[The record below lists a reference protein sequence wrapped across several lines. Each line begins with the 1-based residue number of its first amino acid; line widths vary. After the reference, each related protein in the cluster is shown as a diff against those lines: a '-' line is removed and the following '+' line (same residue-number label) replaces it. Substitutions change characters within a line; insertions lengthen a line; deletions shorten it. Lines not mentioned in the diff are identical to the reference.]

1 MTTTLMMPRALS
13 SRPARMALAVA
24 LALIGPAP
32 LLAAPVSYALPEDT
46 ATLRPGP
53 NVEVAEANCQT
64 CHSVD
69 YILTQ
74 PPQKGHDFWAA
85 TVKKMIE
92 VYKAP
97 VEEADAAQIVEYL
110 EKTY

>member
-1 MTTTLMMPRALS
+1 MTTRFAI
-13 SRPARMALAVA
+13 AAVA
-24 LALIGPAP
+24 LT
-32 LLAAPVSYALPEDT
+32 LAAPALAAEYALPED
-46 ATLRPGP
+46 AAVLKPGP
-53 NVEVAEANCQT
+53 NVEVAEANCQA

-85 TVKKMIE
+85 AVKKMIE

-97 VEEADAAQIVEYL
+97 VDEADAAKITEYL

>member
-1 MTTTLMMPRALS
+1 MIDRSAI
-13 SRPARMALAVA
+13 AVA
-24 LALIGPAP
+24 ALM
-32 LLAAPVSYALPEDT
+32 LAAPALAAEYALPEDS
-46 ATLRPGP
+46 AVLRPGA
-53 NVEVAEANCQT
+53 NVELAEANCQT

-69 YILTQ
+69 YILSQ

-85 TVKKMIE
+85 EVKKMIE

-97 VEEADAAQIVEYL
+97 IEQADAGKITDYL

>member
-1 MTTTLMMPRALS
+1 MINRFAITAAALMF
-13 SRPARMALAVA
+13 
-24 LALIGPAP
+24 
-32 LLAAPVSYALPEDT
+32 AAPVLAAEYALPEDT
-46 ATLRPGP
+46 AVLKPGP
-53 NVEVAEANCQT
+53 NVEVAEANCQA

-85 TVKKMIE
+85 EVKKMIE

-97 VEEADAAQIVEYL
+97 VDPADAGKITEYL